1 MVECVNILRKCRD
14 DFLVRFKKT
23 INRIRY
29 SNQPNNHA
37 VHSGRFCD
45 FQSGILL
52 IHQRTL
58 TNDAFAF

>member
-29 SNQPNNHA
+29 SNQPNNCA
-37 VHSGRFCD
+37 V
-45 FQSGILL
+45 GINVPDGHFPNNL
-52 IHQRTL
+52 INVQVRAGLINVH
-58 TNDAFAF
+58 